1 MPLGIDIYINID
13 SVLDTLKG
21 IEVDIRR
28 IEHKLANPRLRPETR
43 RRRLRQRVC
52 ELYEAQ
58 EVLMSLAEMSEERES
73 DTAPFLADIYEEY
86 YSEKDVVD
94 GEPIDYETVRGG
106 FYQKGWGFSLCLF
119 RNVVVVVAS
128 Q

>member
-28 IEHKLANPRLRPETR
+28 IEHKFANPRLRPET

-106 FYQKGWGFSLCLF
+106 IRHSSRGRSARRFEAVW
-119 RNVVVVVAS
+119 R
-128 Q
+128 

>member
-43 RRRLRQRVC
+43 RRLRQRV
-52 ELYEAQ
+52 
-58 EVLMSLAEMSEERES
+58 
-73 DTAPFLADIYEEY
+73 
-86 YSEKDVVD
+86 
-94 GEPIDYETVRGG
+94 
-106 FYQKGWGFSLCLF
+106 
-119 RNVVVVVAS
+119 
-128 Q
+128 